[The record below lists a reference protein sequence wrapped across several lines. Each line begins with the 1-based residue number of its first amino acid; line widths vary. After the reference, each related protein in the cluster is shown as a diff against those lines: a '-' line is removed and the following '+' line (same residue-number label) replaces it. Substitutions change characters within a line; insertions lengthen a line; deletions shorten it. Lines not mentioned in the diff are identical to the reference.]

1 MKRFF
6 SLFLVTLLVTLGTSA
21 KYRSLSGQ
29 LSIKGTLNETFE
41 EWPSGTAVT
50 IQQLVD
56 MPNDMGSYQRGLY
69 YILFIGEQQHL
80 MPTNQIHLIDLA
92 QPDTDAE
99 FWQQTFLKNH
109 LYEYWDGREYSTQLQ
124 REVDAECYDY
134 MESLGDIIYEDAYAT
149 SLAQGLLAKLC
160 GDQIRTYQNG
170 NLQIRI
176 IQSPEPLAFTLP
188 NGSFILSTGLFCVL
202 DSEDELAAIMASEA
216 SHFLFEHQIK
226 NIRRT
231 EIRAKRAAFWAD
243 VFNSVSQSLAYK
255 YYATGDDRYF
265 GTSLI
270 ADMGTIISLV
280 SMPVMNR
287 FGLNYSN
294 KQEAEADQLASE
306 LLAHKGYQPEA
317 FASALKKISD
327 YYVRCG
333 QDEDILR
340 YNSLKDLTKRIESL
354 AGKEE
359 PALLPNTIQYGKQT
373 YDIINFNAAL
383 NCLGGMYQEAI
394 RLTEK
399 NIANDRADS
408 ETYLIRTQAEMALYN
423 NEEANEQCLTWLD
436 KAKQLSVHRPNLN
449 IDKQHALL
457 LIRMNRI
464 AQASEAL
471 NNYID
476 ALTRYQQQQPAAEE
490 ERVWIEKEINWSL
503 LTLEKISR

>member
-1 MKRFF
+1 M
-6 SLFLVTLLVTLGTSA
+6 
-21 KYRSLSGQ
+21 
-29 LSIKGTLNETFE
+29 
-41 EWPSGTAVT
+41 
-50 IQQLVD
+50 
-56 MPNDMGSYQRGLY
+56 
-69 YILFIGEQQHL
+69 
-80 MPTNQIHLIDLA
+80 
-92 QPDTDAE
+92 
-99 FWQQTFLKNH
+99 
-109 LYEYWDGREYSTQLQ
+109 
-124 REVDAECYDY
+124 
-134 MESLGDIIYEDAYAT
+134 
-149 SLAQGLLAKLC
+149 
-160 GDQIRTYQNG
+160 
-170 NLQIRI
+170 
-176 IQSPEPLAFTLP
+176 
-188 NGSFILSTGLFCVL
+188 L

-226 NIRRT
+226 NIRRA

-243 VFNSVSQSLAYK
+243 VFNSVSQSFAYK

-306 LLAHKGYQPEA
+306 LLAHKGYRPEA

-354 AGKEE
+354 AGKED
-359 PALLPNTIQYGKQT
+359 PALLPNTIRYGKQT

-423 NEEANEQCLTWLD
+423 NEEANERCLTWLN
-436 KAKQLSVHRPNLN
+436 KAKRLSVHRPNLN

-464 AQASEAL
+464 DQASEAL